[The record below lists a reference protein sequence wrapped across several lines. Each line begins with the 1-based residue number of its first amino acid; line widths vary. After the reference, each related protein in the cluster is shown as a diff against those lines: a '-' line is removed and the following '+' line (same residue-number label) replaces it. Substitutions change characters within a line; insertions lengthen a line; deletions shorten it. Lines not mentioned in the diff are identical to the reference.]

1 MFGQGQAVKMRNFM
15 VGLILLVGLCSMAA
29 YSQDTVAP
37 GTESTDAAKPV
48 LPASAPVP
56 DEAKAAPLPASNT
69 PASRVPAVHSASYVV
84 GIGDVLEINVWKE
97 TELSKTVPVRPD
109 GMITLPLVGE
119 IKAAGLTPDQLK
131 DQLTSAL
138 QKVVTDPQVTVMV
151 ASVSSLS
158 FNIMGNV
165 NRPGYYPLTRPMTIL
180 DAIAISGG
188 FRDFAKEN
196 KIYVLR
202 TAPNGV
208 QEKIKFNYKDV
219 IKGKK
224 MAQNIMLQ
232 PHDTLVIP

>member
-29 YSQDTVAP
+29 YSQDAAAP

-48 LPASAPVP
+48 LPASAPAP

-97 TELSKTVPVRPD
+97 SELSKTVPVRPD

-119 IKAAGLTPDQLK
+119 IKAAGLTPEQLK

-151 ASVSSLS
+151 SSVSSLS